1 MARNWISIIN
11 SPVSPPNW
19 GIPPAEMTEFVTL
32 HDTAQTIL
40 QKAENDAER
49 TTVVTAQCNA
59 AFKALTAKMRFFKK
73 HYFLVPPLTD
83 SDLISLGLKPADVV
97 RSPVSQPDAEVIA
110 SIGLVDAHLIEVR
123 DIRPRQAHS
132 TDPRADY
139 AVDIHIGIVGGVGP
153 YAIDAP
159 PDPAQGGKLPFVRTT
174 RRRRERFDLEGN
186 SGKTAWFSLAY
197 RNGKNQVGP
206 FCPPFSAVIP

>member
-1 MARNWISIIN
+1 MARNWVSIIN
-11 SPVSPPNW
+11 PPVSPPDW
-19 GIPPAEMTEFVTL
+19 GIPPAEITGFVAL
-32 HDTAQTIL
+32 YDTAQAALEKT
-40 QKAENDAER
+40 QNDAER
-49 TTVVTAQCNA
+49 TTVVTAQCSA
-59 AFKALTAKMRFFKK
+59 AFKALTDKMRFFKK
-73 HYFLVPPLTD
+73 HYFLTPPLTD
-83 SDLISLGLKPADVV
+83 ADLISLGLKPADTV
-97 RSPVSQPDAEVIA
+97 RTPIPRPDAEVIA

-132 TDPRADY
+132 TDLRSDY
-139 AVDIHIGIVGGVGP
+139 AVDIHIGIVGGTGP

-159 PDPAQGGKLPFVRTT
+159 PDPAQGGKLPFARTT
-174 RRRRERFDLEGN
+174 RRRWERFDLEGN